1 VLKTIYTDCLSFASI
16 SQQRVHSLNLI
27 IRPAGVAQSV
37 ERVALISSDIPN
49 LKVEGSSPSFGYS
62 YIRATGEFFLHYDE
76 LLGKAFGRV
85 VERLKFFFFLVC
97 EASLGGQGWRWTCGL
112 PDLHFFFFF
121 FFFFFG

>member
-1 VLKTIYTDCLSFASI
+1 VTKSIHTHNPNSASI

-37 ERVALISSDIPN
+37 ERVALIFSDIPN

-62 YIRATGEFFLHYDE
+62 YTQAADNFFLYYLE

-85 VERLKFFFFLVC
+85 VEELKIFF
-97 EASLGGQGWRWTCGL
+97 W
-112 PDLHFFFFF
+112 
-121 FFFFFG
+121 